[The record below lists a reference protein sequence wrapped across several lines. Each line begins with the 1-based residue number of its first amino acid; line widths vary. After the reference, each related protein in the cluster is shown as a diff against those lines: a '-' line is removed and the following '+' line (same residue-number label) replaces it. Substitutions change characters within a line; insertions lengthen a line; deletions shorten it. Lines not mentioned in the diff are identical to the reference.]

1 MKRDDF
7 ERARNIMLRIEE
19 CEKMEVTLSSAV
31 KDVKEHHNESDAE
44 DLTQLIMK
52 LSETK
57 EGGRVIDHIAGTLM
71 MRFREA
77 KRELEQQFAEL

>member
-1 MKRDDF
+1 
-7 ERARNIMLRIEE
+7 MLRIEE

-57 EGGRVIDHIAGTLM
+57 EGGRVIDHIVGTLM